1 MTDLLLNLLNKSCE
15 KEYKLVYG
23 KCYSLIQ
30 DIKIFQSFFIYI
42 MSSNN
47 PEDHIGTC
55 IDCCNPPPVSDYMG
69 GAPFCTCC
77 KSCHNHICSYCAKNP
92 ELDRLPK
99 EKLNELKEAIEILI
113 ANSSSEKYKENVNKF
128 NDEVKNISSEYYCSN
143 CFKQF
148 DKEKYISTQE
158 IIEELKTK
166 YPQIYDEII
175 KSREI
180 YYIPDFK

>member
-15 KEYKLVYG
+15 KKHELLYG
-23 KCYSLIQ
+23 VCYSLIQ
-30 DIKIFQSFFIYI
+30 DIKIFQCFFFYI

-47 PEDHIGTC
+47 PDDHIGTS
-55 IDCCNPPPVSDYMG
+55 IDCFIPPLVSDYLG
-69 GAPFCTCC
+69 GAPFCICC

-99 EKLNELKEAIEILI
+99 EKLNKLKEAIEILI

-128 NDEVKNISSEYYCSN
+128 NDEVKNISSEYSN

>member
-1 MTDLLLNLLNKSCE
+1 MTDLLLNLLNKSWE
-15 KEYKLVYG
+15 KKHELLYG
-23 KCYSLIQ
+23 VCYSLIQ
-30 DIKIFQSFFIYI
+30 DIKIFQIFFFYI

-47 PEDHIGTC
+47 PDDHIGTS
-55 IDCCNPPPVSDYMG
+55 IDCFIPPQVSDYLG
-69 GAPFCTCC
+69 GAPFCICC
-77 KSCHNHICSYCAKNP
+77 KSCYNHICSYCAKNP

-99 EKLNELKEAIEILI
+99 EKLNKLKEAIEILI

>member
-15 KEYKLVYG
+15 KKHELLYG
-23 KCYSLIQ
+23 VCYSLIQ
-30 DIKIFQSFFIYI
+30 DIKIFQCFFFYI

-47 PEDHIGTC
+47 PDDHIGTC
-55 IDCCNPPPVSDYMG
+55 IDCCNPPPVSDYLG
-69 GAPFCTCC
+69 GAPFCICC

-99 EKLNELKEAIEILI
+99 EKLNKLKQAIEILI